1 MFTHFQ
7 IVLALGYN
15 KPFTT
20 NALYKIEIKEK
31 RKKKKRKK
39 ENRVIRNDFT
49 SLF

>member
-20 NALYKIEIKEK
+20 NALYKIEIKRKGKRKK
-31 RKKKKRKK
+31 RKKKRKQGYK
-39 ENRVIRNDFT
+39 K
-49 SLF
+49 